1 MSPLTS
7 FAPKSHVNIRKI
19 NGNKMVKKR
28 LTGIGIVE
36 KTNAEILQSSNKHS
50 LILIKIGNR
59 RIAIRHK
66 TGQNIY
72 ANQIE

>member
-7 FAPKSHVNIRKI
+7 FAPKSYVNIQKI

-36 KTNAEILQSSNKHS
+36 NSNAEILQSSDNHS

-59 RIAIRHK
+59 RIAIRRK
-66 TGQNIY
+66 TGENIF
-72 ANQIE
+72 AKHI